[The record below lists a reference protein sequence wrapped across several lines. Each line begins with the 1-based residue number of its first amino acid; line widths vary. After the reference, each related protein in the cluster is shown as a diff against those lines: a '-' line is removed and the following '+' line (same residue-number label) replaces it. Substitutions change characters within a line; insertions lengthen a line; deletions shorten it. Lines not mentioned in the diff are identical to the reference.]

1 MTEQNTVE
9 FCHLLYKC
17 SLISNVFVGGGRA
30 SHVLLQA
37 GDVSLQVAGAAES
50 RGTVY
55 SKGDSSVL
63 LTFIRICTETMNIE
77 CICIIN

>member
-9 FCHLLYKC
+9 LYHLLYKC

-37 GDVSLQVAGAAES
+37 GDVSLQVVGAAKP
-50 RGTVY
+50 RGTVHP
-55 SKGDSSVL
+55 KGDSSVL
-63 LTFIRICTETMNIE
+63 QTFIHFCTETMSIE
-77 CICIIN
+77 CACITN